1 VFVTQ
6 LSRNAGISVCVSYDK
21 LLFHKRYTKP
31 HAMTMWPIQV
41 VCGFES
47 HREARTSVSCEC
59 RVLSEVSASGRSPIQ
74 RNPPNV
80 VCRVRSRSLNDEA
93 VLARVRL
100 LRQVR
105 TRRTNNVQHNS
116 RVMNQPLSWSVIEL
130 SPLSVL
136 PYEDK
141 FQSRVTAK
149 AKRKVS
155 CIFITIMLRA

>member
-1 VFVTQ
+1 MRESQSVWVRTNCSFISDILNLTQ
-6 LSRNAGISVCVSYDK
+6 W
-21 LLFHKRYTKP
+21 
-31 HAMTMWPIQV
+31 TMWPIQV
-41 VCGFES
+41 VQRSKTRVCGFES
-47 HREARTSVSCEC
+47 HREAWTSVSCEC

-105 TRRTNNVQHNS
+105 TRRTNNVQRNN

-130 SPLSVL
+130 SPMSVL

-141 FQSRVTAK
+141 FQSRVTA
-149 AKRKVS
+149 
-155 CIFITIMLRA
+155 